1 MTPADAPRFTWCARV
16 LAPSDPARLAPPP
29 PPPAENPRASR
40 SPHPSRPVPDPLSL
54 FQAAQRGDPSV
65 IRVLVTD
72 CGIPVDVKDK
82 DGVTP
87 LMSAADY
94 AKDAAVRELLKLGAK
109 HDAKKSDGVMAV
121 HRAASS
127 ALSDGPPTDTC
138 SKNAANAVRLLVEAS
153 EGGADAG
160 TLDAP
165 SDAGTPFLCAC
176 ARGAEATI
184 RCLAAKGANAAA
196 TLRNGVG
203 AAALASASGLPG
215 ALRAALEAGAPT
227 SLRPPGGMTALHVA
241 ASHPSTAGESTAL
254 VRALLDAGADAD
266 ATDGEGLKAVHA
278 AAAVGRIPVVE
289 MLLKVTSPDDG
300 VAAGDWTATNV
311 QKITQ
316 AKLRA
321 VGGGEGGT
329 PIGGTPI
336 DAAANEAP
344 YEAKGVTDAN
354 AAATTKRAGDEAFI
368 RGDNDAA
375 VSSYDASL
383 AADDTNAKVWANRA
397 AAKLKLKNHV
407 GARRD
412 AKIAREL
419 DATYVKA
426 WYREGCALT
435 EMGEYESAALAFF
448 EGMQI
453 DGDNKD
459 LKRGF
464 DAAIA
469 RGREAHLKE
478 TGKK

>member
-1 MTPADAPRFTWCARV
+1 M
-16 LAPSDPARLAPPP
+16 
-29 PPPAENPRASR
+29 
-40 SPHPSRPVPDPLSL
+40 
-54 FQAAQRGDPSV
+54 
-65 IRVLVTD
+65 
-72 CGIPVDVKDK
+72 
-82 DGVTP
+82 
-87 LMSAADY
+87 
-94 AKDAAVRELLKLGAK
+94 
-109 HDAKKSDGVMAV
+109 
-121 HRAASS
+121 
-127 ALSDGPPTDTC
+127 
-138 SKNAANAVRLLVEAS
+138 
-153 EGGADAG
+153 
-160 TLDAP
+160 
-165 SDAGTPFLCAC
+165 
-176 ARGAEATI
+176 
-184 RCLAAKGANAAA
+184 
-196 TLRNGVG
+196 
-203 AAALASASGLPG
+203 
-215 ALRAALEAGAPT
+215 
-227 SLRPPGGMTALHVA
+227 
-241 ASHPSTAGESTAL
+241 

-289 MLLKVTSPDDG
+289 MLLKVTSPDEG
-300 VAAGDWTATNV
+300 VAASDWTAANV

-368 RGDNDAA
+368 RGDVDAA
-375 VSSYDASL
+375 ISSCDASL

>member
-1 MTPADAPRFTWCARV
+1 M
-16 LAPSDPARLAPPP
+16 
-29 PPPAENPRASR
+29 
-40 SPHPSRPVPDPLSL
+40 
-54 FQAAQRGDPSV
+54 
-65 IRVLVTD
+65 
-72 CGIPVDVKDK
+72 DVKDK

-109 HDAKKSDGVMAV
+109 HDAKKSDGVMAI

-138 SKNAANAVRLLVEAS
+138 SKNAANAVRILVEAS

-176 ARGAEATI
+176 ARGAEATV

-196 TLRNGVG
+196 TLRSGVG
-203 AAALASASGLPG
+203 AAALAAASGVPG

-241 ASHPSTAGESTAL
+241 ASHPSTAGESQAL

-266 ATDGEGLKAVHA
+266 AADGEGLKAVHA

-289 MLLKVTSPDDG
+289 MLLKVTTPDQG
-300 VAAGDWTATNV
+300 VAASDWTASNV
-311 QKITQ
+311 QKIVQ

-321 VGGGEGGT
+321 IGGGDGG
-329 PIGGTPI
+329 GGGAGGKTA
-336 DAAANEAP
+336 DAAADEAP
-344 YEAKGVTDAN
+344 YEAKGVTDAD

-368 RGDNDAA
+368 RGDNNAA
-375 VSSYDASL
+375 VKAYDASI

-397 AAKLKLKNHV
+397 AAKLKLKDHV

-419 DATYVKA
+419 DGTYVKA

-478 TGKK
+478 TGKKR

>member
-176 ARGAEATI
+176 ARGRSHHPMPRGEGRQRGGDASK
-184 RCLAAKGANAAA
+184 RRRRGGARVRLG
-196 TLRNGVG
+196 TPR
-203 AAALASASGLPG
+203 
-215 ALRAALEAGAPT
+215 RAPR
-227 SLRPPGGMTALHVA
+227 RPRGWRAHVA
-241 ASHPSTAGESTAL
+241 STPRG
-254 VRALLDAGADAD
+254 
-266 ATDGEGLKAVHA
+266 HA
-278 AAAVGRIPVVE
+278 RRFTSPRRIP
-289 MLLKVTSPDDG
+289 
-300 VAAGDWTATNV
+300 
-311 QKITQ
+311 
-316 AKLRA
+316 R
-321 VGGGEGGT
+321 
-329 PIGGTPI
+329 
-336 DAAANEAP
+336 
-344 YEAKGVTDAN
+344 
-354 AAATTKRAGDEAFI
+354 R
-368 RGDNDAA
+368 R
-375 VSSYDASL
+375 
-383 AADDTNAKVWANRA
+383 ANRRRWF
-397 AAKLKLKNHV
+397 
-407 GARRD
+407 ARSWTPARTRTPPTARD
-412 AKIAREL
+412 SRLCTPPRRSVASPWWR
-419 DATYVKA
+419 
-426 WYREGCALT
+426 CC
-435 EMGEYESAALAFF
+435 
-448 EGMQI
+448 
-453 DGDNKD
+453 
-459 LKRGF
+459 
-464 DAAIA
+464 
-469 RGREAHLKE
+469 
-478 TGKK
+478 

>member
-278 AAAVGRIPVVE
+278 AAAVGA
-289 MLLKVTSPDDG
+289 SP
-300 VAAGDWTATNV
+300 WW
-311 QKITQ
+311 
-316 AKLRA
+316 R
-321 VGGGEGGT
+321 
-329 PIGGTPI
+329 
-336 DAAANEAP
+336 
-344 YEAKGVTDAN
+344 
-354 AAATTKRAGDEAFI
+354 
-368 RGDNDAA
+368 
-375 VSSYDASL
+375 
-383 AADDTNAKVWANRA
+383 
-397 AAKLKLKNHV
+397 
-407 GARRD
+407 
-412 AKIAREL
+412 
-419 DATYVKA
+419 
-426 WYREGCALT
+426 CC
-435 EMGEYESAALAFF
+435 
-448 EGMQI
+448 
-453 DGDNKD
+453 
-459 LKRGF
+459 
-464 DAAIA
+464 
-469 RGREAHLKE
+469 
-478 TGKK
+478 

>member
-1 MTPADAPRFTWCARV
+1 M
-16 LAPSDPARLAPPP
+16 
-29 PPPAENPRASR
+29 
-40 SPHPSRPVPDPLSL
+40 
-54 FQAAQRGDPSV
+54 
-65 IRVLVTD
+65 
-72 CGIPVDVKDK
+72 DVKDK

-109 HDAKKSDGVMAV
+109 HDAKKSDGVMAI

-138 SKNAANAVRLLVEAS
+138 SKNAANAVRILVEAS

-176 ARGAEATI
+176 ARGAEATV

-196 TLRNGVG
+196 TLRSGVG
-203 AAALASASGLPG
+203 AAALAAASGVPG
-215 ALRAALEAGAPT
+215 ALRAALDAGAPT

-241 ASHPSTAGESTAL
+241 ASHPSTATESPAL
-254 VRALLDAGADAD
+254 VSALLDAGADAN
-266 ATDGEGLKAVHA
+266 AADGEGLKAVHA
-278 AAAVGRIPVVE
+278 AAAVGRIPIVE
-289 MLLKVTSPDDG
+289 MLLKVTTPDEG
-300 VAAGDWTATNV
+300 VAASDWTASNV
-311 QKITQ
+311 QKIVQ

-321 VGGGEGGT
+321 IGGANGNGGETRGRT
-329 PIGGTPI
+329 KPA
-336 DAAANEAP
+336 DAAADEPP
-344 YEAKGVTDAN
+344 YEAKGVMDADV
-354 AAATTKRAGDEAFI
+354 AATTKRAGDEAFI

-375 VSSYDASL
+375 VTSYDASI

-397 AAKLKLKNHV
+397 AAKLKLKDHV

-419 DATYVKA
+419 DGTYVKA

-435 EMGEYESAALAFF
+435 EMGEYESAAMAFF

-478 TGKK
+478 TGKKK